1 MDFIPQMELFLS
13 IALGIGLSAACG
25 FRIFVP
31 FTMMSA
37 AAMSGYLHLAPDFA
51 WIGDYP
57 ALLTFASAT
66 VIEVLAYYIPWVD
79 NLLDAIATPAAVVAG
94 TVATASVMVSDMSPM
109 MTWSL
114 ALIAGG
120 GTAGMVQAGT
130 TVLRGVSSMST
141 GGVGNF
147 VVATGELFG
156 AVMTAILT
164 ILFPL
169 LAILFIVVLFLLI
182 WRQRRQRRGAL
193 TPTVS

>member
-1 MDFIPQMELFLS
+1 MELFLS

-31 FTMMSA
+31 FTVMSA

-66 VIEVLAYYIPWVD
+66 LIEVLAYYIPWVD
-79 NLLDAIATPAAVVAG
+79 NLLDALATPAAVVAG
-94 TVATASVMVSDMSPM
+94 TIATASVMVSDMSPM
-109 MTWSL
+109 MTWTL

-120 GTAGMVQAGT
+120 GTAGIVQAGT
-130 TVLRGVSSMST
+130 TVLRGMSSMAT
-141 GGVGNF
+141 GGLGNF
-147 VVATGELFG
+147 LVATGEFFG
-156 AVMTAILT
+156 AVITSLLT

-169 LAILFIVVLFLLI
+169 LAILFVVVLILLI
-182 WRQRRQRRGAL
+182 WQQRRQRKNAL
-193 TPTVS
+193 TPTASLTR